1 MSSREQAEQ
10 AASRFIAQRET
21 GPWAPEDAAA
31 LDSWLAQSP
40 SHRVAYYRLNAAWKE
55 AGRASVLG
63 LHGRRGRLFSPG
75 AQARARRWAGYAL
88 AASLVLAVGTFGFR
102 QNAEQVGQ
110 YQTAVGGLATVPI
123 ADGSRLTLNTDS
135 QLSVVLSQDERH
147 VELEKG
153 EVFFEVAKDAKRPF
167 VVSVGNQSVM
177 AVGTAFSVRRVGV
190 ELHVSVT
197 EGTVKMFPKGG
208 SADKVVL
215 LPAGSSATTR
225 AGMVMVKKA
234 PVQDLEQ
241 GLTWRSGVL
250 TFRDTPLAEAVA
262 EFNRYSSRKISIDD
276 PAINDIRVG
285 GMFRTTNVDTFLSLL
300 EEGFPVAV
308 SEEQDGVILRS
319 K

>member
-1 MSSREQAEQ
+1 MSSREQAER

-21 GPWAPEDAAA
+21 GPWTPEDAAA
-31 LDSWLAQSP
+31 LESWLAQSP

-55 AGRASVLG
+55 AGRAAVLG
-63 LHGRRGRLFSPG
+63 LHAPRGKLFSPII
-75 AQARARRWAGYAL
+75 QARARRWIGYAL
-88 AASLVLAVGTFGFR
+88 AASLVLAVGTFGLR
-102 QNAEQVGQ
+102 HQAEQVGQ
-110 YQTAVGGLATVPI
+110 FHTAVGGLTTVPI

-167 VVSVGNQSVM
+167 VVSVGDQSVM
-177 AVGTAFSVRRVGV
+177 AVGTAFSVRRVGTD
-190 ELHVSVT
+190 LRVSVT
-197 EGTVKMFPKGG
+197 EGTVKMFPKGA

-215 LPAGSSATTR
+215 LTAGSSATTR
-225 AGMVMVKKA
+225 GGMVMVKTT

-241 GLTWRSGVL
+241 ALSWRSGVL

-276 PAINDIRVG
+276 PVISDIRVG
-285 GMFRTTNVDTFLSLL
+285 GMFRTANVDTFLSLL

-308 SEEQDGVILRS
+308 SEEQDRVVLHS

>member
-21 GPWAPEDAAA
+21 GPWTPEDAAA
-31 LDSWLAQSP
+31 FDRWLAQSP
-40 SHRVAYYRLNAAWKE
+40 SHRVAYFRLNAAWKE
-55 AGRASVLG
+55 AGRAAVLG
-63 LHGRRGRLFSPG
+63 LHRPKRLLPPG
-75 AQARARRWAGYAL
+75 IQARARRWVGYAL
-88 AASLVLAVGTFGFR
+88 AASVVLAVGSVGLR
-102 QNAEQVGQ
+102 QKAEQVSQ
-110 YQTAVGGLATVPI
+110 YHTAVGGLTMVPI

-153 EVFFEVAKDAKRPF
+153 EVFFEVAKDSQRPF

-177 AVGTAFSVRRVGV
+177 AVGTAFSVRRVGTG
-190 ELHVSVT
+190 LQLRVT
-197 EGTVKMFPKGG
+197 EGTVKLFSKGA

-225 AGMVMVKKA
+225 GDTVMVKKA

-250 TFRDTPLAEAVA
+250 TFRDTPLSEAVA
-262 EFNRYSSRKISIDD
+262 EFNRYSSRKISIED
-276 PAINDIRVG
+276 PAISDIRVG

-308 SEEQDGVILRS
+308 SEEQDRVVLHSR
-319 K
+319 